1 MDVREAVAK
10 RRSVREY
17 TDQAVSQ
24 EAVNVLIEAAHLAP
38 SANNRQDWKF
48 IIIRDKEVIAN
59 IAEISGQDFI
69 STAPLVIAGV
79 GLNPTRVMRCDVPP
93 YAVDV
98 TIALTQITLVATSLG
113 LGSCWIGGFPQEP
126 MRELLGVPED
136 CKIVQLLTIG
146 YPADEP
152 RRRIRKPIT
161 EIVSYN
167 HF

>member
-10 RRSVREY
+10 RRSVRAY
-17 TDQAVSQ
+17 KDQPVSQ
-24 EAVNVLIEAAHLAP
+24 ETVNALLEAAHLAP

-69 STAPLVIAGV
+69 ATAPLVIAGV
-79 GLNPTRVMRCDVPP
+79 GLNPTRIMRCDVPA
-93 YAVDV
+93 YVVDV

-113 LGSCWIGGFPQEP
+113 LGSCWIGGFPQNP
-126 MRELLGVPED
+126 IRDLLGVPESY
-136 CKIVQLLTIG
+136 KIVQLLTLG
-146 YPADEP
+146 YPADTP
-152 RRRIRKPIT
+152 KTRSRKPLT